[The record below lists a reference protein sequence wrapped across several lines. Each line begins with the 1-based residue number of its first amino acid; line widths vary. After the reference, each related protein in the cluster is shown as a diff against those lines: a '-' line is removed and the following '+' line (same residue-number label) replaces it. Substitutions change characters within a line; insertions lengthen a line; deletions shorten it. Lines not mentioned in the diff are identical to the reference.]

1 VYYDSNMIEAKLTS
15 QFLRKC
21 TVLKRTFKDLI
32 SSNTIQHQFEDFI
45 LQFWDTVKN
54 MTEAQFIQFVINNKS
69 SCFEELKKYIN
80 YLYNTDHFQT
90 MSNSLCTSCFK
101 YRLWERIFYSCSYQ
115 NIWSEQSWR
124 KPSWIFYENFFNWC
138 RWNTDGVLFIG
149 INTEMEKSQA
159 KKINW

>member
-1 VYYDSNMIEAKLTS
+1 MYHDSNMIEAKLTS

-90 MSNSLCTSCFK
+90 MSNSLCTSYFK
-101 YRLWERIFYSCSYQ
+101 YRL
-115 NIWSEQSWR
+115 
-124 KPSWIFYENFFNWC
+124 
-138 RWNTDGVLFIG
+138 
-149 INTEMEKSQA
+149 
-159 KKINW
+159 